1 MITVYHLGV
10 SQSDRVVW
18 LLEELDLSYQLEWFD
33 RGEDMLAPDEYR
45 ALHPVGTAPIIR
57 DGDRVLSESAAI
69 VEYISQKYGNGSM
82 SVSPDQDNYADYLY
96 WMQFNGNI
104 MAILFAKAVKGED
117 ADPSSPFVKALTRR
131 EEAYYQ
137 YLNQRLGEAPYLA
150 GDTFTCAD
158 IMAVFNLTTLPMF
171 GGRQV
176 DDLPNVVAYLE
187 RITSRPA
194 YIKAM
199 EIAGPAA
206 SKPANG

>member
-104 MAILFAKAVKGED
+104 MAILFAKAVKCED
-117 ADPSSPFVKALTRR
+117 AHPSSPFVKALTRR
-131 EEAYYQ
+131 E
-137 YLNQRLGEAPYLA
+137 
-150 GDTFTCAD
+150 
-158 IMAVFNLTTLPMF
+158 
-171 GGRQV
+171 
-176 DDLPNVVAYLE
+176 
-187 RITSRPA
+187 
-194 YIKAM
+194 
-199 EIAGPAA
+199 
-206 SKPANG
+206 

>member
-18 LLEELDLSYQLEWFD
+18 LLEELDLPYQLEWFD

>member
-18 LLEELDLSYQLEWFD
+18 LLEELGIPYKLEWFD
-33 RGEDMLAPDEYR
+33 RGEDMLAPEAYR

-57 DGDRVLSESAAI
+57 DGERVLGESAAI
-69 VEYISQKYGNGSM
+69 VEYLSQKYGNGAL
-82 SVSPDQDNYADYLY
+82 SVAVHEDNYADYLY

-104 MAILFAKAVKGED
+104 MAILYAKSVKGDD
-117 ADPSSPFVKALTRR
+117 ADSSNPFAVALTRR

-150 GDTFTCAD
+150 GDKLTCAD
-158 IMAVFNLTTLPMF
+158 IMAVFNLTTLPRF

-187 RITSRPA
+187 RITSRPT

-199 EIAGPAA
+199 DIAGPDAH
-206 SKPANG
+206 KPE